1 MADEVTL
8 SVSIPTDLEGYIT
21 IQCSLC
27 SELFKVKHTDFEDE
41 SQIQIW
47 CPNCGLIPDSMITE
61 EIRDLLLKTANN
73 YMSDFL
79 NDFNTELSKTFKKGG
94 IKYKTGKKIKKAS
107 TDPLVSRIDILEIQ
121 TYECCHQEAK
131 ISPSLKMEGG
141 YCPFCGEIQNG
152 N

>member
-73 YMSDFL
+73 YMSDLL

-94 IKYKTGKKIKKAS
+94 IEYKAGKKIKKAS
-107 TDPLVSRIDILEIQ
+107 TDPLVSRIDIL
-121 TYECCHQEAK
+121 A
-131 ISPSLKMEGG
+131 IS
-141 YCPFCGEIQNG
+141 
-152 N
+152 